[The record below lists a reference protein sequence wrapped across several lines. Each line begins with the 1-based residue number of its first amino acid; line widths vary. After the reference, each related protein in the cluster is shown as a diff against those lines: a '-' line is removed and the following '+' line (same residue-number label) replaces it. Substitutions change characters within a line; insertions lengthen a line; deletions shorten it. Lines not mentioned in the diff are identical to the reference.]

1 MNGLSMKRHW
11 IFFLLFTLAFVVPMN
26 AQINVPTKGKK
37 VDAKQKDQIQ
47 IDEQLASQ
55 FYREQNYEKA
65 CELYEKLYEKTNQI
79 SHFQQFIECLLHLKE
94 YDKAER
100 ELKAFAKKSPGYYRT
115 VADLIYVYTMQ
126 GKTDKAKTQF
136 NKVLKELPDN
146 APTIRNQCYAF
157 QSRGLND
164 MALAIL
170 ERGNSLL
177 NGKETFYLDQANI
190 HQSSANYQEA
200 FRYYF
205 LELEAH
211 PGQYNNVR
219 NRLQTMMFYDVN
231 HSISD
236 EMRMALLKQT
246 QEKPDNLE
254 FAQLLVWFAL
264 QQEDY
269 DIALSQSQSIDRK
282 THDQDAQINNLSGIC
297 LNNKQYDI
305 AKQGYAYILDKGAS
319 SPFYGQAL
327 TGSINADYLKL
338 KATNSTDT
346 RAYEKLTKRIEEAY
360 NEINTNDLSK
370 LTLIQADILTYQ
382 LNKSEEAVALLTQ
395 TIETV
400 GGKQDKA
407 ELKLKLADIYL
418 YKDEVWEATLLY
430 SQVDKSM
437 KEEPLGHEA
446 RFKNAQLRYFIGE
459 YEWAESQLKVLKAAT
474 SKLIAN
480 DAMTLS
486 LVIKDNL
493 EIDTTG
499 MELNKLARAD
509 YRIYQQREDEALTL
523 LDDIIATGNEIS
535 KPHALFRKGEIEEKK
550 KAFET
555 AEQLYLQIV
564 EQYPDSYMAD
574 AALMHAAL
582 IEQNELKNKELAKQ
596 HYEKLIDEYPTS
608 IYTAQAK
615 KNYRK
620 L

>member
-1 MNGLSMKRHW
+1 MKKHW
-11 IFFLLFTLAFVVPMN
+11 FFFLLLILAFFVPMN
-26 AQINVPTKGKK
+26 AQITTTPKGKR
-37 VDAKQKDQIQ
+37 VDAKQKEQIQ
-47 IDEQLASQ
+47 IDDQLASQ
-55 FYREQNYEKA
+55 YYRDQDYEKA
-65 CELYEKLYEKTNQI
+65 RDLYERLFEKTNQTGY
-79 SHFQQFIECLLHLKE
+79 FQQYIECLFHLKD

-100 ELKAFAKKSPGYYRT
+100 ELKSYAKNNPSYSKAVT
-115 VADLIYVYTMQ
+115 DLIYAYNMQ
-126 GKTDKAKTQF
+126 GKTDKAKKQF
-136 NKVLKELPDN
+136 NELVKDLPPH
-146 APTIRNQCYAF
+146 APTLRNLSFGF
-157 QSRGLND
+157 QSRGMND
-164 MALAIL
+164 MALAVL
-170 ERGNSLL
+170 EKGNALFD
-177 NGKETFYLDQANI
+177 GKETFYLDQAYI

-200 FRYYF
+200 FKYYF
-205 LELEAH
+205 LELETH
-211 PGQYNNVR
+211 PGQYNNIR
-219 NRLQTMMFYDVN
+219 NRLQTMMYYDVN

-236 EMRMALLKQT
+236 DLRMALLKQT

-269 DIALSQSQSIDRK
+269 DIALAQSQSIDRK
-282 THDQDAQINNLSGIC
+282 THDQDGQINNLAGIC

-305 AKQGYAYILDKGAS
+305 AKQGYAYILDKGKS
-319 SPFYGQAL
+319 SPYYGQAL
-327 TGSINADYLKL
+327 TGSLKTDYLKL
-338 KATNSTDT
+338 KAANSTDKK
-346 RAYEKLTKRIEEAY
+346 AYERLTKRIEEAY
-360 NEINTNDLSK
+360 TEVNSNDLAK
-370 LTLIQADILTYQ
+370 LTLIQADIMTYQ
-382 LNKSEEAVALLTQ
+382 LDKSEEAIDMLKEA
-395 TIETV
+395 IETV
-400 GGKQDKA
+400 GGLQDKA
-407 ELKLKLADIYL
+407 ELKLKLGDVYL

-430 SQVDKSM
+430 SQVDKSR

-493 EIDTTG
+493 EVDTTG
-499 MELNKLARAD
+499 TELNRLARAD
-509 YRIYQQREDEALTL
+509 YRIYQQREDEAVIL

-535 KPHALFRKGEIEEKK
+535 KPHALFRKGEIMERRKDF
-550 KAFET
+550 AN
-555 AEQLYLQIV
+555 AEQLFLQIV
-564 EQYPDSYMAD
+564 EQYPGSYMAD

-582 IEQNELKNKELAKQ
+582 LEQNELKDKETAKQ

>member
-1 MNGLSMKRHW
+1 MPV
-11 IFFLLFTLAFVVPMN
+11 I
-26 AQINVPTKGKK
+26 AQINMPTKGKK
-37 VDAKQKDQIQ
+37 LDAQQKEQIQ

-55 FYREQNYEKA
+55 YFREQDYEKA
-65 CELYEKLYEKTNQI
+65 RDLYEKIYAKTNQTGY
-79 SHFQQFIECLLHLKE
+79 FQQYIECLFHLKD

-100 ELKAFAKKSPGYYRT
+100 ELKSFAKKNPSYSKAVT
-115 VADLIYVYTMQ
+115 DLIYVYTMQ
-126 GKTDKAKTQF
+126 GKTDKAKKQY
-136 NKVLKELPDN
+136 NELVKDLPDH
-146 APTIRNQCYAF
+146 APTIRNLSYGF

-164 MALAIL
+164 MALAVL
-170 ERGNSLL
+170 EKGNMLL
-177 NGKETFYLDQANI
+177 NGRETFYLDQAYI

-205 LELEAH
+205 LELETH
-211 PGQYNNVR
+211 PGQYNNIR
-219 NRLQTMMFYDVN
+219 NRLQTMMYYDVN

-236 EMRMALLKQT
+236 DLRMALLKQT

-264 QQEDY
+264 QQEDF
-269 DIALSQSQSIDRK
+269 DIALAQSQSIDRK
-282 THDQDAQINNLSGIC
+282 THDQDGQINNLAGIC

-305 AKQGYAYILDKGAS
+305 AKQGYAYILDKGNS
-319 SPFYGQAL
+319 SPYFGQAL
-327 TGSINADYLKL
+327 TGSLKADYLKL
-338 KATNSTDT
+338 KAANSTDVK
-346 RAYEKLTKRIEEAY
+346 AYEKLTQRIEDAY
-360 NEINTNDLSK
+360 TEVNSNDLAK
-370 LTLIQADILTYQ
+370 LILIQADIMTYQ
-382 LNKSEEAVALLTQ
+382 LDKSEEAITLLQQ

-400 GGKQDKA
+400 GGQQDKA
-407 ELKLKLADIYL
+407 ELKLKLGDIYL

-430 SQVDKSM
+430 SQVDKSR

-446 RFKNAQLRYFIGE
+446 RVNNAQLRYFMGQ

-493 EIDTTG
+493 EVDTTG
-499 MELNKLARAD
+499 TELNRLARAD
-509 YRIYQQREDEALTL
+509 YRIYQQREDEAVIL

-535 KPHALFRKGEIEEKK
+535 KPHALFRKGEIMEKRK
-550 KAFET
+550 EFAD
-555 AEQLYLQIV
+555 AEQLFMQIV
-564 EQYPDSYMAD
+564 ENYPDSYMAD
-574 AALMHAAL
+574 AALMHAAQ
-582 IEQNELKNKELAKQ
+582 IEQNELKDKEKAKQ

>member
-1 MNGLSMKRHW
+1 MKKHW
-11 IFFLLFTLAFVVPMN
+11 FFFLLLILAFFVPMN
-26 AQINVPTKGKK
+26 AQITTTPKGKR
-37 VDAKQKDQIQ
+37 VDAKQKEQIQ
-47 IDEQLASQ
+47 IDDQLASQ
-55 FYREQNYEKA
+55 YYRDQDYEKA
-65 CELYEKLYEKTNQI
+65 RDLYERLFEKTNQTGY
-79 SHFQQFIECLLHLKE
+79 FQQYIECLFHLKD

-100 ELKAFAKKSPGYYRT
+100 ELKSYAKNNPSYSKAVT
-115 VADLIYVYTMQ
+115 DLIYAYNMQ
-126 GKTDKAKTQF
+126 GKTDKAKKQF
-136 NKVLKELPDN
+136 NELVKDLPPH
-146 APTIRNQCYAF
+146 APTIRNLSFGF
-157 QSRGLND
+157 QSRGMND
-164 MALAIL
+164 MALAVL
-170 ERGNSLL
+170 EKGNALFD
-177 NGKETFYLDQANI
+177 GKETFYLDQAYI

-205 LELEAH
+205 LELETH
-211 PGQYNNVR
+211 PGQYNNIR
-219 NRLQTMMFYDVN
+219 NRLQTMMYYDVN

-236 EMRMALLKQT
+236 DLRMALLKQT

-269 DIALSQSQSIDRK
+269 DIALAQSQSIDRK
-282 THDQDAQINNLSGIC
+282 THDQDGQISNLAGIC

-305 AKQGYAYILDKGAS
+305 AKQGYAYILDKGNS
-319 SPFYGQAL
+319 SPYYGQAL
-327 TGSINADYLKL
+327 TGSLKADYLKL
-338 KATNSTDT
+338 KAANSTDKK
-346 RAYEKLTKRIEEAY
+346 AYERLTNRIEEAY
-360 NEINTNDLSK
+360 TEVNSNDLAK
-370 LTLIQADILTYQ
+370 LTLIQADIMTYQ
-382 LNKSEEAVALLTQ
+382 LDKSEEAIDMLKE

-400 GGKQDKA
+400 GGLQDKA
-407 ELKLKLADIYL
+407 ELKLKLGDVYL

-430 SQVDKSM
+430 SQVDKSR

-493 EIDTTG
+493 EMDTTG
-499 MELNKLARAD
+499 TELNRLARAD
-509 YRIYQQREDEALTL
+509 YRIYQQREDEAVIL

-535 KPHALFRKGEIEEKK
+535 KPHALFRKGEIMERRREY
-550 KAFET
+550 AD
-555 AEQLYLQIV
+555 AEQLFMQIV
-564 EQYPDSYMAD
+564 EQYPYSYMAD

-582 IEQNELKNKELAKQ
+582 LEQNELKDKETAKQ

>member
-1 MNGLSMKRHW
+1 MKNW
-11 IFFLLFTLAFVVPMN
+11 FFFLFINLAFVIPMN
-26 AQINVPTKGKK
+26 AQITTPPKGKK
-37 VDAKQKDQIQ
+37 LDARQKEQIQ

-55 FYREQNYEKA
+55 YYRDQEYEKA
-65 CELYEKLYEKTNQI
+65 CELYEKIYQKTNQTG
-79 SHFQQFIECLLHLKE
+79 HFQQYIECLLHLKE

-100 ELKAFAKKSPGYYRT
+100 ELKSFAKKNPSYSKALT
-115 VADLIYVYTMQ
+115 DLIYVYTLQ
-126 GKTDKAKTQF
+126 GKSDKAKKQY
-136 NKVLKELPDN
+136 NDLVKDLPEH
-146 APTIRNQCYAF
+146 APTIRNLSYGF
-157 QSRGLND
+157 QARGMND
-164 MALAIL
+164 MALAVL
-170 ERGNSLL
+170 EKGNMLL
-177 NGKETFYLDQANI
+177 NGKETFYLDQAYI

-200 FRYYF
+200 FKYYF
-205 LELEAH
+205 LELETH
-211 PGQYNNVR
+211 SGQYNNIR
-219 NRLQTMMFYDVN
+219 NRLQTMLFYDVN

-236 EMRMALLKQT
+236 DLRMALLKQT

-269 DIALSQSQSIDRK
+269 DIALAQSISIDHK
-282 THDQDAQINNLSGIC
+282 THDQDDKINNLSATC
-297 LNNKQYDI
+297 LNNKQYDV
-305 AKQGYAYILDKGAS
+305 AKQGYSYIMDKGKS
-319 SPFYGQAL
+319 SPYYGQAL
-327 TGSINADYLKL
+327 TGVIKADYLKL
-338 KATNSTDT
+338 KAANSTDAK
-346 RAYEKLTKRIEEAY
+346 AYERLSERINAAHE
-360 NEINTNDLSK
+360 EINTNDLAK
-370 LTLIQADILTYQ
+370 LTVIQADIMTYQ
-382 LNKSEEAVALLTQ
+382 LDKTEEAIALLTQ
-395 TIETV
+395 TIEAV

-493 EIDTTG
+493 DVDTTG
-499 MELNKLARAD
+499 IELNRLARAD
-509 YRIYQQREDEALTL
+509 YRIYQQHEDEAVAL
-523 LDDIIATGNEIS
+523 LDDIIATGNEVS
-535 KPHALFRKGEIEEKK
+535 KPHALFRKGEITEKRK
-550 KAFET
+550 EYAS
-555 AEQLYLQIV
+555 AQQLFLQIV

-574 AALMHAAL
+574 AALMHAAML
-582 IEQNELKNKELAKQ
+582 EQNELKDKEQAKQ

>member
-1 MNGLSMKRHW
+1 MMRKHW
-11 IFFLLFTLAFVVPMN
+11 AFFLFFNLAFIVQMN
-26 AQINVPTKGKK
+26 AQISTPPKGKK
-37 VDAKQKDQIQ
+37 LDAQQKEQIQ

-55 FYREQNYEKA
+55 YFREQNYEQA
-65 CELYEKLYEKTNQI
+65 RDLYEKIYAKTNQI
-79 SHFQQFIECLLHLKE
+79 GHFQQYVECLLNLKD
-94 YDKAER
+94 YDRAER
-100 ELKAFAKKSPGYYRT
+100 ELKSFAKKNPGYYKAAT
-115 VADLIYVYTMQ
+115 DLVYVYTLQ
-126 GKTDKAKTQF
+126 GKSEKAKKQY
-136 NKVLKELPDN
+136 NELVKDLPAH
-146 APTIRNQCYAF
+146 APTIRNLSFGF

-164 MALAIL
+164 LALAVL
-170 ERGNSLL
+170 EKGNTLL
-177 NGKETFYLDQANI
+177 NGKETFYLDQAYI

-200 FRYYF
+200 FKYYF
-205 LELEAH
+205 LEMETH
-211 PGQYNNVR
+211 PGQYNNIR
-219 NRLQTMMFYDVN
+219 NRLQTMLYYDVN
-231 HSISD
+231 NSISD
-236 EMRMALLKQT
+236 ELRLALLKQT

-254 FAQLLVWFAL
+254 FAQLLVWYAL

-269 DIALSQSQSIDRK
+269 DIALAQSQSIDRK
-282 THDQDAQINNLSGIC
+282 THDQDAQINNLAGIC
-297 LNNKQYDI
+297 LNNKQYDV
-305 AKQGYAYILDKGAS
+305 AKQGYTYILDKGKS

-327 TGSINADYLKL
+327 TGVIKTDYLKL
-338 KATNSTDT
+338 KSSNSTD
-346 RAYEKLTKRIEEAY
+346 AKAFEKLTKRIDEAY
-360 NEINTNDLSK
+360 SEINTNDLAK
-370 LTLIQADILTYQ
+370 LTLIQADIMTYH
-382 LNKSEEAVALLTQ
+382 LGKIDDAIALLTK

-430 SQVDKSM
+430 SQVDKSL

-493 EIDTTG
+493 EVDTTG
-499 MELNKLARAD
+499 VELNRLARAD
-509 YRIYQQREDEALTL
+509 YRIYQQHEDQAVTL
-523 LDDIIATGNEIS
+523 LDDIISTGNEVS
-535 KPHALFRKGEIEEKK
+535 KPHALFRKGEIMEKRK
-550 KAFET
+550 EYAD
-555 AEQLYLQIV
+555 AEQLFLQIV
-564 EQYPDSYMAD
+564 EQYPQSYMSD
-574 AALMHAAL
+574 AALMHAAQ
-582 IEQNELKNKELAKQ
+582 IEQNELKDKESAKQ

>member
-1 MNGLSMKRHW
+1 MKRNW
-11 IFFLLFTLAFVVPMN
+11 IFFLLINLAFVIPMS
-26 AQINVPTKGKK
+26 AQVTTPPKGKK
-37 VDAKQKDQIQ
+37 LDAQQKEQVQ
-47 IDEQLASQ
+47 IDEQLATQ
-55 FYREQNYEKA
+55 YFREQEYEKA
-65 CELYEKLYEKTNQI
+65 RDLYEKLYEKTNQTG
-79 SHFQQFIECLLHLKE
+79 HFQQYIECLLRLKE
-94 YDKAER
+94 YDKAEH
-100 ELKAFAKKSPGYYRT
+100 ELKSFAKKNPSYYKSA
-115 VADLIYVYTMQ
+115 VDLVYIYTLQ
-126 GKTDKAKTQF
+126 GKADKAKKQY
-136 NKVLKELPDN
+136 NEIMKDLPAN
-146 APTIRNQCYAF
+146 APTIRNLSYSF
-157 QSRGLND
+157 QSRGMND
-164 MALAIL
+164 MALAVL
-170 ERGNSLL
+170 EKGNTLL
-177 NGKETFYLDQANI
+177 NGKENFHLDQASI

-200 FRYYF
+200 FKYYF

-211 PGQYNNVR
+211 PGQYNNIR
-219 NRLQTMMFYDVN
+219 NRLQTMMYYDVN

-236 EMRMALLKQT
+236 ELRMALLKQT
-246 QEKPDNLE
+246 QEKPDNLD

-269 DIALSQSQSIDRK
+269 DIALAQSQSIDRK
-282 THDQDAQINNLSGIC
+282 THDQDGQINNLAGIC

-305 AKQGYAYILDKGAS
+305 AKEGYTYILGKGPS

-327 TGSINADYLKL
+327 TGVIKADYLKL
-338 KATNSTDT
+338 KAANSTDT
-346 RAYEKLTKRIEEAY
+346 KAYEKLSKRIDEAY
-360 NEINTNDLSK
+360 TEINTNDLAK
-370 LTLIQADILTYQ
+370 LILIQADIMTYHLDQ
-382 LNKSEEAVALLTQ
+382 TEEAIALLTR

-430 SQVDKSM
+430 SQVDKSL

-493 EIDTTG
+493 EVDTTG
-499 MELNKLARAD
+499 TELNRLARAD
-509 YRIYQQREDEALTL
+509 YRIYQQHEDQAIAL

-535 KPHALFRKGEIEEKK
+535 KPHALFRKGEIMEKRMEF
-550 KAFET
+550 AQ
-555 AEQLYLQIV
+555 AEQLFLQIV

-574 AALMHAAL
+574 AALMHAAV
-582 IEQNELKNKELAKQ
+582 IEQNELKDKELAKQ
-596 HYEKLIDEYPTS
+596 HYEQLIDDYPTS

>member
-1 MNGLSMKRHW
+1 MKKRW
-11 IFFLLFTLAFVVPMN
+11 IFLLFINLAFIAQMN
-26 AQINVPTKGKK
+26 AQLNTSFKGKK
-37 VDAKQKDQIQ
+37 QKEQQKEQIQ
-47 IDEQLASQ
+47 IDEQLASE
-55 FYREQNYEKA
+55 YLREQEYEKA
-65 CELYEKLYEKTNQI
+65 RDLYEKIYAKTNQ
-79 SHFQQFIECLLHLKE
+79 SGHFQQYLECLIHLKD
-94 YDKAER
+94 YDKAEQ
-100 ELKAFAKKSPGYYRT
+100 ELKLFAKKNPGYYKPA
-115 VADLIYVYTMQ
+115 VDLVYVYTLQ
-126 GKTDKAKTQF
+126 GKTDKAKKQY
-136 NKVLKELPDN
+136 NEIVKDLPAN
-146 APTIRNQCYAF
+146 ASTIRNLSSAF
-157 QSRGLND
+157 QSRSMND
-164 MALAIL
+164 MALAVL
-170 ERGNSLL
+170 EKGNTLL
-177 NGKETFYLDQANI
+177 EGKETFYMDQAYI

-205 LELEAH
+205 LELEIH
-211 PGQYNNVR
+211 PGQYNNIR
-219 NRLQTMMFYDVN
+219 NRLQTMMYYDVN

-236 EMRMALLKQT
+236 ELRMALLKQT

-254 FAQLLVWFAL
+254 LAQLLVWFAL

-269 DIALSQSQSIDRK
+269 DIALAQSLSIDRK
-282 THDQDAQINNLSGIC
+282 THDQDAQINNLSATC
-297 LNNKQYDI
+297 LNNKQYDV
-305 AKQGYAYILDKGAS
+305 AQQGYSYILGKGKS
-319 SPFYGQAL
+319 GPFYGQAF
-327 TGSINADYLKL
+327 TGSIKADYLKL
-338 KATNSTDT
+338 KSANSADT
-346 RAYEKLTKRIEEAY
+346 KAYENLLKRIDDAY
-360 NEINTNDLSK
+360 TEINTNDLAK
-370 LTLIQADILTYQ
+370 LTLIEADIMTYQ
-382 LNKSEEAVALLTQ
+382 FDKSDEAITLLMK

-400 GGKQDKA
+400 VGKQDQA
-407 ELKLKLADIYL
+407 LLKLKLADLYL

-493 EIDTTG
+493 EADSTG
-499 MELNKLARAD
+499 TELNRLARAD
-509 YRIYQQREDEALTL
+509 YRIYQQHEDQAVVL
-523 LDDIIATGNEIS
+523 LDDIIATGNETS
-535 KPHALFRKGEIEEKK
+535 KPHALFRKGEILEKRK
-550 KAFET
+550 DFAT

-582 IEQNELKNKELAKQ
+582 IEHHELKDKESAKQ
-596 HYEKLIDEYPTS
+596 HYEKLIDVYPTS

>member
-1 MNGLSMKRHW
+1 MNLRHVIVFLISM
-11 IFFLLFTLAFVVPMN
+11 LFVVN
-26 AQINVPTKGKK
+26 ASAQSEKELKEK
-37 VDAKQKDQIQ
+37 RKDAQQKEQIQ

-55 FYREQNYEKA
+55 YYREQDYEQA
-65 CELYEKLYEKTNQI
+65 RDLYLKLYEKTAM
-79 SHFQQFIECLLHLKE
+79 SHHFQQYIECLLALRD

-100 ELKAFAKKSPGYYRT
+100 ELKAYARKNPSYYKAG
-115 VADLIYVYTMQ
+115 VDLVYVYLRQ
-126 GKTDKAKTQF
+126 DKADKAKKQF
-136 NKVLKELPDN
+136 DELTKDLPSH
-146 APTIRNQCYAF
+146 APTIRNLSYAF
-157 QSRGLND
+157 QSRSLFD
-164 MALAIL
+164 QALSVL
-170 ERGNSLL
+170 EKGNQLL
-177 NGKETFYLDQANI
+177 DGKESFYMDQAYI
-190 HQSSANYQEA
+190 YQTTANYPEA

-211 PGQYNNVR
+211 PGQYNNIR
-219 NRLQTMMFYDVN
+219 NRLQTMLFYDVN
-231 HSISD
+231 NSISD
-236 EMRMALLKQT
+236 ELRISLLKQA

-254 FAQLLVWFAL
+254 IAQLLVWFAL

-269 DIALSQSQSIDRK
+269 DIALAQSQSIDRK
-282 THDQDAQINNLSGIC
+282 THDQDAQINNLAGIC
-297 LNNKQYDI
+297 LNNKQFDI
-305 AKQGYAYILDKGAS
+305 AKEGYAYILDKGKS

-327 TGSINADYLKL
+327 CGTINADYQKL
-338 KATNSTDT
+338 LANNNTDK
-346 RAYEKLTKRIEEAY
+346 RAFERLEERINESY
-360 NEINTNDLSK
+360 NDVGTNDVAK
-370 LTLIQADILTYQ
+370 LVLIQADIMTYQ
-382 LNKSEEAVALLTQ
+382 LGKTDEAVKMLTDY
-395 TIETV
+395 IEQV
-400 GGKQDKA
+400 GSKQGKA

-418 YKDEVWEATLLY
+418 REDEVWEATLLY
-430 SQVDKSM
+430 SQVDKSL

-493 EIDTTG
+493 EADTTG
-499 MELNKLARAD
+499 TELKRLARAD
-509 YRIYQQREDEALTL
+509 YRIYQQRDDEALAL
-523 LDDIIATGNEIS
+523 LDDIVASGNYVS
-535 KPHALFRKGEIEEKK
+535 KPHALFRKAEMEEKH

-555 AEQLYLQIV
+555 AERLFLQIV
-564 EQYPDSYMAD
+564 EQSPDSYMAD

-582 IEQNELKNKELAKQ
+582 IEQNELKDKEAAKQ

>member
-1 MNGLSMKRHW
+1 MNRPMRQRWFLIFILS
-11 IFFLLFTLAFVVPMN
+11 FAFILQVD
-26 AQINVPTKGKK
+26 AQISTQSKGKK
-37 VDAKQKDQIQ
+37 VDAKQKDQVQ
-47 IDEQLASQ
+47 IDDQLAGQ
-55 FYREQNYEKA
+55 YFREQEFDKA
-65 CELYEKLYEKTNQI
+65 RDIYASLYQKTGQI
-79 SHFQQFIECLLHLKE
+79 HYFQQYTECLIQLKDFE
-94 YDKAER
+94 QAEK
-100 ELKAFAKKSPGYYRT
+100 ELKAFSKKNPNHSKSI
-115 VADLIYVYTMQ
+115 ADLIYVYTLQ
-126 GKTDKAKTQF
+126 GKNDKAEKRL
-136 NKVLKELPDN
+136 NEILKELPAN
-146 APTIRNQCYAF
+146 APSIRGLSNAF
-157 QSRGLND
+157 QARGLYN
-164 MALAIL
+164 MAIAIL
-170 ERGNSLL
+170 EKGNKLL
-177 NGKETFYLDQANI
+177 EGEENFYLDLAYLN
-190 HQSSANYQEA
+190 QSMLNYQEA

-211 PGQYNNVR
+211 PGQYNNIR
-219 NRLQTMMFYDVN
+219 NRLQTMLFYDVN
-231 HSISD
+231 NSISD

-269 DIALSQSQSIDRK
+269 DIALAQCKSIDRK

-297 LNNKQYDI
+297 LNNNQYDI
-305 AKQGYAYILDKGAS
+305 AKRGYTYIMDKGTS
-319 SPFYGQAL
+319 NPFYGQAL
-327 TGSINADYLKL
+327 TGSIKTDYLKL
-338 KATNSTDT
+338 KSSNNTDI
-346 RAYEKLTKRIEEAY
+346 RAYEKLTKRIDEAY
-360 NEINTNDLSK
+360 NVINTNDLSR
-370 LTLIQADILTYQ
+370 LILIKADIMTYQ
-382 LNKSEEAVALLTQ
+382 LGKSEEAIAMLTQ

-400 GGKQDKA
+400 GSKQDKA

-418 YKDEVWEATLLY
+418 HKDEVWEATLLY
-430 SQVDKSM
+430 SQVDKSL

-499 MELNKLARAD
+499 VELNKLARAD
-509 YRIYQQREDEALTL
+509 YRIYQQREDEAIVL
-523 LDDIIATGNEIS
+523 LDGIIATGNEVS
-535 KPHALFRKGEIEEKK
+535 KPHALFRKGEIAEKRK
-550 KAFET
+550 EFEA
-555 AEQLYLQIV
+555 AEQMYLQIV
-564 EQYPDSYMAD
+564 ENYSQSYMAD

-582 IEQNELKNKELAKQ
+582 IEQNELKDKELAKQ